1 MSPVGTTAVIIP
13 VFNGERFLGAAIESA
28 LGQTRVPEE
37 IIVIDDGSTDRSAQ
51 IARGYAEVRLVQQ
64 TNAGPAAARNAGI
77 IVAESEYIALLDAD
91 DLWPENRMAIM
102 AGILDR
108 DPDVGGV
115 LGRQRLLADPGAPL
129 PPWVPVSTDPE
140 AIDPVDLDRPTGFLV
155 RRSLFDTIGL
165 YDESMIY
172 GEDVD
177 WYLRCVD
184 AGVRWE
190 LIEDVTQIR
199 RLHTTNLT
207 HDAEAVRRSHFRILQ
222 KRMARR
228 RAQ

>member
-64 TNAGPAAARNAGI
+64 ANAGPAAARNAGI
-77 IVAESEYIALLDAD
+77 VIAESEYIALLDAD

-155 RRSLFDTIGL
+155 RRSLFDTVGP
-165 YDESMIY
+165 YDEAMIY
-172 GEDVD
+172 GEDID

-199 RLHTTNLT
+199 RVHAANLT
-207 HDAEAVRRSHFRILQ
+207 HDAEAVRRAHFQVLQ
-222 KRMARR
+222 KRAARR
-228 RAQ
+228 RAR

>member
-1 MSPVGTTAVIIP
+1 VSPAGTTAAIIP

-28 LGQTRVPEE
+28 LGQTRAPEE

-51 IARGYAEVRLVQQ
+51 IARGFAEVRLVQQ
-64 TNAGPAAARNAGI
+64 ANAGPAAARNAGI
-77 IVAESEYIALLDAD
+77 VIAESEYIALLDAD

-115 LGRQRLLADPGAPL
+115 VGRQRLLADPGAPL

-155 RRSLFDTIGL
+155 RRSLFDTVGL

-172 GEDVD
+172 GEDID

-199 RLHTTNLT
+199 RVHAANLT
-207 HDAEAVRRSHFRILQ
+207 HDAEAVRRAHFQVLQ
-222 KRMARR
+222 KRAARR
-228 RAQ
+228 RAR